1 MTADIAPA
9 PDSGILTPALAQ
21 EIAGDTSAII
31 GLNIIITD
39 ADGTVIGSGDLTR
52 VGSFHEA
59 SLSVVANQRVESHTA
74 EEAAKLTGVRPG
86 MTLPIIHEGAVVGTV
101 GITGTPSQVT
111 RFGQVVKRQ
120 TEILLEQAVVL
131 RTRMTRE
138 RVLESLLRDL
148 LNYDPEHPAD
158 VTSRARDF
166 GFDLRLPRQAI
177 VVQVGASPTLES
189 VSSSPLRLV
198 REIFHDPQNL
208 SCSLSPFR
216 HVVLRRH
223 TSTSLS
229 RDDLSDLAARIDD
242 VVGGTCRIGVGG
254 VANDEQ
260 GIATS
265 YAEALTALN
274 IGLSTGLAPPYDIA
288 DLRTEQLLLAVPPG
302 VRDRVKAQTIAPMA
316 STGDWP
322 LTRSTVIAWVE
333 SGFVLVAAAAALGIH
348 RNTLVYRLGR
358 ISEQMALPAS
368 DRRRWL
374 ALYLACVADTL
385 DQGGTT
391 ESGHARRGDLRH
403 GRHAVRHHDDRALHQ
418 GS

>member
-1 MTADIAPA
+1 MPTNRAGFSYDAYMTADLAPA

-39 ADGTVIGSGDLTR
+39 AAGTVIGSGDVTR

-59 SLSVVANQRVESHTA
+59 SLSVVASQRVESHTA
-74 EEAAKLTGVRPG
+74 EEAARLTGVRPG

-166 GFDLRLPRQAI
+166 GFGLRVPRQAV
-177 VVQVGASPTLES
+177 VVQVGASPTLSS
-189 VSSSPLRLV
+189 VSSSPLRLI
-198 REIFHDPQNL
+198 REVFHGPQDL
-208 SCSLSPFR
+208 SCSLSPSR

-223 TSTSLS
+223 SSTIS
-229 RDDLSDLAARIDD
+229 RDDLVDLAARIDD
-242 VVGGTCRIGVGG
+242 VVGGACRIGIGG
-254 VANDEQ
+254 VAADEQ
-260 GIATS
+260 GIAAS

-274 IGLSTGLAPPYDIA
+274 IGSAAGLATPHDIA
-288 DLRTEQLLLAVPPG
+288 DLRTEQLLLAIPRG
-302 VRDRVKAQTIAPMA
+302 VLGRIKAQTIEPIA
-316 STGDWP
+316 TNGDWR

-358 ISEQMALPAS
+358 ITEQMSLPAA

-374 ALYLACVADTL
+374 ALYLVCVADAL
-385 DQGGTT
+385 
-391 ESGHARRGDLRH
+391 ES
-403 GRHAVRHHDDRALHQ
+403 
-418 GS
+418 

>member
-1 MTADIAPA
+1 MTADLAPA

-39 ADGTVIGSGDLTR
+39 AEGIVIGSGDVTR

-59 SLSVVANQRVESHTA
+59 SLGVVASQRVESHTA
-74 EEAAKLTGVRPG
+74 EQAAKLTGVRPG

-120 TEILLEQAVVL
+120 TEILLEQAVVV

-148 LNYDPEHPAD
+148 LNHDPENPAD

-166 GFDLRLPRQAI
+166 GFDLRLPRQAV
-177 VVQVGASPTLES
+177 VVQVGASPKLGS
-189 VSSSPLRLV
+189 VSSSPLRLI
-198 REIFHDPQNL
+198 REVFHNPQDL
-208 SCSLSPFR
+208 SCSLSPLR
-216 HVVLRRH
+216 HVVLRRI
-223 TSTSLS
+223 SSASPS
-229 RDDLSDLAARIDD
+229 RDDLSDLATRIDG

-254 VANDEQ
+254 VADDEE
-260 GIATS
+260 GISAS
-265 YAEALTALN
+265 YADALTALN
-274 IGLSTGLAPPYDIA
+274 IGSATGLTPPYDIA
-288 DLRTEQLLLAVPPG
+288 DLRTEQLLLAIPPG
-302 VRDRVKAQTIAPMA
+302 TRRRISAQTIGAMTA
-316 STGDWP
+316 TGDWQ

-358 ISEQMALPAS
+358 ISEQMSLPAS
-368 DRRRWL
+368 DRRGWL
-374 ALYLACVADTL
+374 ALYLACVADAL
-385 DQGGTT
+385 
-391 ESGHARRGDLRH
+391 ES
-403 GRHAVRHHDDRALHQ
+403 
-418 GS
+418 